1 MESKGL
7 SIDSLRKEM
16 AKTTDETK
24 RAGLQEQIDAL
35 NAEIQG
41 IYNGTETE
49 PGLYAQMREAVEMA
63 MELED
68 VRGEYRAAL
77 LLQQEIEQRFALT
90 MGDMLIDGY
99 WSNTN
104 YAPGQEGLLY
114 LEACEIMAQSCTLIL
129 GEQLKGKTPF
139 YAGLDK
145 VRFKHM
151 VRPGDTIEVT
161 AKPISIRGSLYV
173 IGAEAKVDG
182 KLACKGEL
190 TFYLMDN
197 GQLGK

>member
-1 MESKGL
+1 MNREEIKQFLPHREPMLLVDWTEGNADG
-7 SIDSLRKEM
+7 IRATYHVTGEEWFLR
-16 AKTTDETK
+16 
-24 RAGLQEQIDAL
+24 GHF
-35 NAEIQG
+35 
-41 IYNGTETE
+41 
-49 PGLYAQMREAVEMA
+49 PGFPV
-63 MELED
+63 
-68 VRGEYRAAL
+68 V
-77 LLQQEIEQRFALT
+77 
-90 MGDMLIDGY
+90 
-99 WSNTN
+99 
-104 YAPGQEGLLY
+104 PGVIT
-114 LEACEIMAQSCTLIL
+114 CEIMAQSCTLIL